1 MNVKRKTNNSL
12 KSGAVMSQY
21 PQKRD
26 IQCQKRDIQCQ
37 KRDIQCQK
45 RDIQC
50 QSKKRSNKKK
60 LNNFSVIVY

>member
-37 KRDIQCQK
+37 
-45 RDIQC
+45 
-50 QSKKRSNKKK
+50 SKKRSNKKK
-60 LNNFSVIVY
+60 LNNFPVIVY